1 MGGMAIADRMLI
13 KTLSIAMNEQ
23 MDKPQNETNMT
34 GVLERHYPVTVVI
47 NKVWR
52 QHRQWRYPD
61 WMVSGVIP
69 EGSLSEGLQHDSTSH
84 RVIDN
89 GKKLGKGYRNF
100 REENGSEHF
109 IWPGLQFSLY
119 RDGLTSYFHNLHGDQ
134 PCLFIL
140 CRDDNDQT
148 GLEPIAVSA
157 DFSDAEAHMET
168 EGTVLT
174 SPLVSP
180 FDKWIADYVL
190 QNKVHLQKQAQQS
203 KKHKRKRA
211 TTQS

>member
-1 MGGMAIADRMLI
+1 M
-13 KTLSIAMNEQ
+13 KKPMN
-23 MDKPQNETNMT
+23 KPQDENSTSNM
-34 GVLERHYPVTVVI
+34 LERHYPVTVVV

-61 WMVSGVIP
+61 WVVSGVIP
-69 EGSLSEGLQHDSTSH
+69 EGHLSEDLHLDSSSH
-84 RVIDN
+84 FANDSEN
-89 GKKLGKGYRNF
+89 KPQTDYRKF
-100 REENGSEHF
+100 SEESGSEHF

-119 RDGLTSYFHNLHGDQ
+119 RDGLTSYFHNLNSEQ

-148 GLEPIAVSA
+148 GLEPFAVSA

-168 EGTVLT
+168 EGAVLT
-174 SPLVSP
+174 TPLVPP

-190 QNKVHLQKQAQQS
+190 QNKVHLEKQAQQS

-211 TTQS
+211 TTQL